1 MSDLKG
7 NRIVIIED
15 NVTNLAVFATT
26 LRRHGVS
33 VIQDA
38 WNTGTTEFLLKN
50 MPVDLIL
57 LDLMLR
63 AGHSGY
69 DAFDEWQLHPL
80 LKDIPVI
87 AVSSLDAESEIPK
100 AQEKGFAGFISKP
113 INAIKLPDQIAACLA
128 GEKVW
133 VTSR

>member
-1 MSDLKG
+1 MSKLQGK
-7 NRIVIIED
+7 RIVVIED

-26 LRRHGVS
+26 LRKNGTT

-50 MPVDLIL
+50 LPVDLIL

-63 AGHSGY
+63 KGHSGY
-69 DAFDEWQLHPL
+69 DAFDEWQEHPE

-87 AVSSLDAESEIPK
+87 AVSSLDSEIEIPK
-100 AQEKGFAGFISKP
+100 AQAKGFAGFISKP
-113 INAIKLPDQIAACLA
+113 INAIKFPEQIAACLD

-133 VTSR
+133 ITSR